1 MDKPNKEMKEE
12 IETSQEQSAVV
23 QDSKMSLE
31 AIAKRKENYK
41 ALVDFFKKDMEIKTD
56 LMNLA
61 PKPIDEYNED
71 SRMDYLDRLFSG
83 LKDMEF
89 KFKAIVRSFNMEEQL
104 EDSFNTYFDRAKK
117 ELSELGYGSKN
128 ESLQKIYQK
137 IFADMKPELLEKA
150 KQTFLRIHNV
160 WRARGDI

>member
-41 ALVDFFKKDMEIKTD
+41 ALVEFFKKDMEIKTD

-71 SRMDYLDRLFSG
+71 SRMDYLDRLF
-83 LKDMEF
+83 
-89 KFKAIVRSFNMEEQL
+89 R
-104 EDSFNTYFDRAKK
+104 
-117 ELSELGYGSKN
+117 
-128 ESLQKIYQK
+128 
-137 IFADMKPELLEKA
+137 
-150 KQTFLRIHNV
+150 
-160 WRARGDI
+160 